1 MSGRTERTADS
12 DIVGN
17 NFFRTLTLVHLNGYK
32 VLINSN
38 PLNVNIET
46 LTTSQNKNAARLI
59 YSILK
64 NEL

>member
-1 MSGRTERTADS
+1 MYVAVLAD
-12 DIVGN
+12 D
-17 NFFRTLTLVHLNGYK
+17 HLNGYK

-46 LTTSQNKNAARLI
+46 ITTSQNKNAARLI